1 MLIAALLWAQDAA
14 PKGENPASP
23 LGNPMFLMIA
33 LFAMFYFI
41 VIRPQQKKEKEHRKM
56 LENNLKKNDEV
67 VTNAGII
74 GIVHSIKEGSDEVVL
89 KLEDN
94 AKMRILR
101 SSISRINAKES
112 EKTDAIQAAKT
123 DVK

>member
-14 PKGENPASP
+14 PKGAGDPPSP
-23 LGNPMFLMIA
+23 FSPILLMVA

-41 VIRPQQKKEKEHRKM
+41 VIRPQQRKEKDHRKL

-74 GIVHSIKEGSDEVVL
+74 GIVHSIKEGTDEVVL

-101 SSISRINAKES
+101 SSIARITSEPAKS
-112 EKTDAIQAAKT
+112 EAIKPADAK
-123 DVK
+123 

>member
-14 PKGENPASP
+14 PVPKGQGEGLSQFGMLP
-23 LGNPMFLMIA
+23 LMVA

-41 VIRPQQKKEKEHRKM
+41 VIRPQQRKEKEHRKM
-56 LENNLKKNDEV
+56 LENNLKKNDQV

-74 GIVHSIKEGSDEVVL
+74 GIVHSIKEGTDEVVL

-101 SSISRINAKES
+101 SSIARILSEP
-112 EKTDAIQAAKT
+112 EKTDAIKAA

>member
-1 MLIAALLWAQDAA
+1 MLIAALLWAQDAV
-14 PKGENPASP
+14 PKGDSPAMPFNP
-23 LGNPMFLMIA
+23 LFLMVA

-41 VIRPQQKKEKEHRKM
+41 VIRPQQKKEKDHRKM

-74 GIVHSIKEGSDEVVL
+74 GIVHSIKEGTDEVVL

-101 SSISRINAKES
+101 SSIARINSKES
-112 EKTDAIQAAKT
+112 DKTEAIQAAKT
-123 DVK
+123 DAK

>member
-14 PKGENPASP
+14 PKGESPATP
-23 LGNPMFLMIA
+23 FNPMFLMIA

-41 VIRPQQKKEKEHRKM
+41 VIRPQQRKEKEHRRM

-101 SSISRINAKES
+101 SSINRINSKES
-112 EKTDAIQAAKT
+112 EKTDAIQVAKT
-123 DVK
+123 DAK